1 MVKPHPEEWMWGRGG
16 GKGEWEKR
24 ELGLSCKIRKA
35 CFKNKVIA
43 KTEVSQNLSFQ
54 MVNHVSL

>member
-1 MVKPHPEEWMWGRGG
+1 MWGRGG
-16 GKGEWEKR
+16 GNGEWEKR